1 VYFGAILLAVEFRLG
16 PVKRAAVYRTKK
28 PWVATGIRRRDRV
41 AVAGPLLVMDG
52 SRNLVTPAR
61 NPSSVFVQTFLLLK
75 HLDNRNWARGI
86 ACGGFTGVPSAVGE
100 QRRCG
105 QLGKKGPGPSM

>member
-1 VYFGAILLAVEFRLG
+1 VYFGALLLAVQFRLG
-16 PVKRAAVYRTKK
+16 PVKRAVVYRTKN
-28 PWVATGIRRRDRV
+28 PRVATRIRRRDRV
-41 AVAGPLLVMDG
+41 AVAGSLLAVAG
-52 SRNLVTPAR
+52 SRHLVTLAR

-100 QRRCG
+100 
-105 QLGKKGPGPSM
+105 